1 MYNKNLFPFLGSLQW
16 RVLCLMAAAICC
28 NGCTPETPAPN
39 IIFILADDLGAGDLG
54 CYGAPDALTPNL
66 DALAVDGM
74 KFVNFYAASPVCS
87 PTRAALLSGQ
97 HPYETGVQGVI
108 RTNPADSWGY
118 LLPQI
123 TLLPQH
129 LKEQGYQTA
138 LIGKWHLGLEAPNL
152 PNLRGFDYF
161 EGFLGDKMDDY
172 YTHLRE
178 GQNYLRRNADTI
190 NPAGH
195 ATDLF
200 TQWACNFLRL
210 AAGKSKPF
218 FLYLAYNAPHNP
230 IQPPAEWVGTYRKRY
245 PQTPDKRADYGAFVA
260 HLDDGIGKVLRLL
273 DSLQISGQTMV
284 IFTSDN
290 GASLQ
295 HGGSNGSL
303 RSGKP
308 TLYEG
313 GLKVP
318 MLIRY
323 TGVVAPNSVAMQTA
337 ITTDIS
343 ATIAALPAFRNKFS
357 VPVAGVSLLPVLQGS
372 AAADSV
378 LASRL
383 LYWFYREG
391 GDVFGT
397 GATIEACRQG
407 NFKLL
412 RPLPGAAPELYNL
425 QTDPAET
432 TNLALTDTITFNNL
446 LKLLLQQTEQAI
458 KIPYQPPQPAIQ
470 K

>member
-1 MYNKNLFPFLGSLQW
+1 MQNRLPLLCSLPVYALAAVLAAFCFGS
-16 RVLCLMAAAICC
+16 CAH
-28 NGCTPETPAPN
+28 ETPKPN
-39 IIFILADDLGAGDLG
+39 ILLILADDLGIGDIG
-54 CYGAPDALTPNL
+54 CYGASDALTPNL
-66 DALAVDGM
+66 DALAESGM
-74 KFVNFYAASPVCS
+74 RFENFYAASPVCS
-87 PTRAALLSGQ
+87 PTRAALLSGEN
-97 HPYETGVQGVI
+97 PYATGVQGVI
-108 RTNPADSWGY
+108 RANSADSWGY
-118 LLPQI
+118 LLPQV
-123 TLLPQH
+123 TLLPKR

-138 LIGKWHLGLEAPNL
+138 LIGKWHLGLETPNL
-152 PNLRGFDYF
+152 PNLRGFDFF

-178 GQNYLRRNADTI
+178 GQNYLRRNTDTI
-190 NPAGH
+190 NPTGH

-200 TQWACNFLRL
+200 TQWACNYLRR
-210 AAGKSKPF
+210 AAQEKQPF

-230 IQPPAEWVGTYRKRY
+230 IQPPTEWVQTYRKQY
-245 PQTPDKRADYGAFVA
+245 PQTTGTRADYCAFIA
-260 HLDDGIGKVLRLL
+260 QLDHGIGKVLHVL
-273 DSLQISGQTMV
+273 DSLQITEKTVV

-295 HGGSNGSL
+295 YGGSNGSL

-318 MLIRY
+318 LLIRY
-323 TGVVAPNSVAMQTA
+323 AGVVAANSVATQTA
-337 ITTDIS
+337 ITTDIFH
-343 ATIAALPAFRNKFS
+343 TIAALPAIQGKMPIPAAS
-357 VPVAGVSLLPVLQGS
+357 GVSLLPVLQGS
-372 AAADSV
+372 TAADSV

-391 GDVFGT
+391 GDVFGA

-407 NFKLL
+407 NLKLL

-432 TNLALTDTITFNNL
+432 TNLALTDTATYNNL
-446 LKLLLQQTEQAI
+446 MKLLAQQTQQAM
-458 KIPYQPPQPAIQ
+458 KIPYRPPKPAGQ